1 MAKPFQAQV
10 ADWIKKSE
18 AAMLTVAQQATQAT
32 VKEAQTPIA
41 QGGRM
46 PVKDGYLRNSMV
58 GALNAI
64 PSGSATIAGMTWN
77 GEGVTATILR
87 AKPGD
92 TITIGWT
99 AVYAGV
105 MEARYAYM
113 GMAVQNWQRNV
124 NAAVNEMSRRAGR

>member
-1 MAKPFQAQV
+1 
-10 ADWIKKSE
+10 
-18 AAMLTVAQQATQAT
+18 
-32 VKEAQTPIA
+32 
-41 QGGRM
+41 M

-77 GEGVTATILR
+77 GEGVIATILR

-124 NAAVNEMSRRAGR
+124 DAAANEIRRRAGR